1 LPNLAVL
8 ALCEPLT
15 LIKIGGFGRVMTQ
28 KHFGTDGIR
37 GRVGQ
42 NKITPEFCLRLSWA
56 IGKVFG
62 QHDGRPHII
71 IGKDTR
77 ISGYMLESVLQS
89 GFISAGADVSLLG
102 PIPTPAIAYLTRTV
116 SADVGVVISASHNP
130 FYDNGIKLFDGA
142 GNKLGDAL
150 EQQIE
155 EMIEAPMVCE
165 DSEHLGKAKRIADA
179 SGRYVEFCKNSAS
192 KGFGL
197 RGVKIVLDCAHGAT
211 YQVAPQVFAE
221 LGADVVTIAADPDG
235 FNINRNCGSTHPE
248 QLQQRVIEEAADIGI
263 AFDGDGDRLVV
274 VDAMGK
280 LLDGDHLL
288 YVITQNRLAREVMDG
303 GVVGTVMSN
312 LGLEH
317 ALKDLSVPF
326 LRAPVGDRH
335 IMEALHQRQWIL
347 GGEPSGHILTLD
359 LCSTGDAIVAGL
371 QVLLAMQDADVSLHN
386 LASQLSKAPQVLVN
400 VVMDSPAEVSCHPQ
414 MLKITAKYEQGLGD
428 RGRILVRPSGTEPL
442 LRIMVE
448 GEDESEVALIADDLA
463 AHAKGIRA
471 A

>member
-1 LPNLAVL
+1 
-8 ALCEPLT
+8 
-15 LIKIGGFGRVMTQ
+15 MTQ

-62 QHDGRPHII
+62 RQDGRPHIV

-142 GNKLGDAL
+142 GNKLDDAL
-150 EQQIE
+150 ERQIE

-165 DSEHLGKAKRIADA
+165 DSKHLGKAKRITDA
-179 SGRYVEFCKNSAS
+179 SGRYVEFCKNSAP

-371 QVLLAMQDADVSLHN
+371 QVLLAMQDADVSLHD

-414 MLKITAKYEQGLGD
+414 MLKITAKHEQGLGD

-448 GEDESEVALIADDLA
+448 GEDESEVARIADDLA

>member
-1 LPNLAVL
+1 
-8 ALCEPLT
+8 
-15 LIKIGGFGRVMTQ
+15 MTQ

-37 GRVGQ
+37 GRVGEEQ
-42 NKITPEFCLRLSWA
+42 ITPEFCLRLSWA

-62 QHDGRPHII
+62 QQDRRPHIV

-89 GFISAGADVSLLG
+89 GFVSAGADVSLLG

-155 EMIEAPMVCE
+155 AMIKAPMVCQ
-165 DSEHLGKAKRIADA
+165 DSENLGKAKRIADA
-179 SGRYVEFCKNSAS
+179 TGRYVEFCKNSVP
-192 KGFGL
+192 KGLSL
-197 RGVKIVLDCAHGAT
+197 RAMKIVLDCANGAT
-211 YQVAPQVFAE
+211 YQVAPQVFSE
-221 LGADVVTIAADPDG
+221 LGAEVVAMAADPDG
-235 FNINRNCGSTHPE
+235 FNINKNCGSTHPE

-263 AFDGDGDRLVV
+263 AFDGDGDRLVMV
-274 VDAMGK
+274 NANGE

-288 YVITQNRLAREVMDG
+288 YVIAQSRLARESMHG

-312 LGLEH
+312 LGLEQ
-317 ALKDLSVPF
+317 ALEELAVPF
-326 LRAPVGDRH
+326 LRAQVGDRH
-335 IMEALHQRQWIL
+335 IMEALHQRQWVL

-371 QVLLAMQDADVSLHN
+371 QVLLAMQEADVSLHD
-386 LASQLSKAPQVLVN
+386 LASGLIKTPQVLVN
-400 VVMDSPAEVSCHPQ
+400 VVVNSPAEISRHPD
-414 MLKITAKYEQGLGD
+414 MLKATADYEHELAD

-448 GEDESEVALIADDLA
+448 GEDESEVTRIAADLA
-463 AHAKGIRA
+463 GYAKSIEA

>member
-1 LPNLAVL
+1 
-8 ALCEPLT
+8 
-15 LIKIGGFGRVMTQ
+15 
-28 KHFGTDGIR
+28 
-37 GRVGQ
+37 
-42 NKITPEFCLRLSWA
+42 
-56 IGKVFG
+56 
-62 QHDGRPHII
+62 
-71 IGKDTR
+71 
-77 ISGYMLESVLQS
+77 MLESVLQS
-89 GFISAGADVSLLG
+89 GFVSAGADVSLLG

-155 EMIEAPMVCE
+155 AMLEAPMVCQ

-179 SGRYVEFCKNSAS
+179 SGRYVEFCKNSVP
-192 KGFGL
+192 KGFSL
-197 RGVKIVLDCAHGAT
+197 RGMKIVLDCAHGAT
-211 YQVAPQVFAE
+211 YQVAPQVFTE
-221 LGADVVTIAADPDG
+221 LGADVVAIAADPDG
-235 FNINRNCGSTHPE
+235 FNINKNCGSTHPE

-263 AFDGDGDRLVV
+263 AFDGDGDRLVM
-274 VDAMGK
+274 VDAKGE

-288 YVITQNRLAREVMDG
+288 YVITQNRLGRDVMNG

-312 LGLEH
+312 LGLEQ
-317 ALKDLSVPF
+317 ALKDLAVPF
-326 LRAPVGDRH
+326 LRAQVGDRH
-335 IMEALHQRQWIL
+335 IMEALHQRQWTL

-371 QVLLAMQDADVSLHN
+371 QVLLAMQDADVSLRD
-386 LASQLSKAPQVLVN
+386 LAAGLTKAPQVLVN
-400 VVMDSPAEVSCHPQ
+400 VVVDSPAEVSRHPQ
-414 MLKITAKYEQGLGD
+414 MLKITANYEQGLGD

-448 GEDESEVALIADDLA
+448 GEDESEVTRIADDLA
-463 AHAKGIRA
+463 AHAKSIKA

>member
-1 LPNLAVL
+1 
-8 ALCEPLT
+8 
-15 LIKIGGFGRVMTQ
+15 MTQ

-62 QHDGRPHII
+62 QRDGRPHIV

-142 GNKLGDAL
+142 GNKLDDAL
-150 EQQIE
+150 ERQIE

-165 DSEHLGKAKRIADA
+165 DSKHLGKAKRITDA
-179 SGRYVEFCKNSAS
+179 SGRYVEFCKNSAP

-317 ALKDLSVPF
+317 ALRDLSVPF
-326 LRAPVGDRH
+326 FRAPVGDRH
-335 IMEALHQRQWIL
+335 IMEALHQRRWIL

-371 QVLLAMQDADVSLHN
+371 QVLLAMQDADVSLHD

-414 MLKITAKYEQGLGD
+414 MLKITAKHEQGLGD

-448 GEDESEVALIADDLA
+448 GEDESEVARIADDLA

>member
-1 LPNLAVL
+1 
-8 ALCEPLT
+8 
-15 LIKIGGFGRVMTQ
+15 MTQ

-37 GRVGQ
+37 GRVGR

-62 QHDGRPHII
+62 QQDGRPHIV

-142 GNKLGDAL
+142 GNKLDDAL

-165 DSEHLGKAKRIADA
+165 DSKHLGKAKRITDA
-179 SGRYVEFCKNSAS
+179 SGRYVEFCKNSAP

-235 FNINRNCGSTHPE
+235 FNINRDCGSTHPE

-274 VDAMGK
+274 VDATGK

-288 YVITQNRLAREVMDG
+288 YVITQNRLAREVMNG

-326 LRAPVGDRH
+326 LRAQVGDRH

-371 QVLLAMQDADVSLHN
+371 QVLLAMA
-386 LASQLSKAPQVLVN
+386 
-400 VVMDSPAEVSCHPQ
+400 
-414 MLKITAKYEQGLGD
+414 
-428 RGRILVRPSGTEPL
+428 
-442 LRIMVE
+442 
-448 GEDESEVALIADDLA
+448 
-463 AHAKGIRA
+463 
-471 A
+471 

>member
-1 LPNLAVL
+1 
-8 ALCEPLT
+8 
-15 LIKIGGFGRVMTQ
+15 MTQ

-62 QHDGRPHII
+62 QRDGRPHIV

-142 GNKLGDAL
+142 GNKLDDAL
-150 EQQIE
+150 ERQIE

-179 SGRYVEFCKNSAS
+179 SGRYVEFCKNSAP

-371 QVLLAMQDADVSLHN
+371 QVLLAMQDAEVSLHD

-414 MLKITAKYEQGLGD
+414 MLKITAKHEQGLGD

-448 GEDESEVALIADDLA
+448 GEDESEVARIADDLA

>member
-1 LPNLAVL
+1 
-8 ALCEPLT
+8 
-15 LIKIGGFGRVMTQ
+15 MTQ

-62 QHDGRPHII
+62 RQDGRPHIV

-142 GNKLGDAL
+142 GNKLDDAL
-150 EQQIE
+150 ERQIE

-165 DSEHLGKAKRIADA
+165 DSKHLGKAKRITDA
-179 SGRYVEFCKNSAS
+179 SGRYVEFCKNSAP

-371 QVLLAMQDADVSLHN
+371 QVLLAMQDADVSLHD

-448 GEDESEVALIADDLA
+448 GEDESEVARIADDLA

>member
-1 LPNLAVL
+1 
-8 ALCEPLT
+8 
-15 LIKIGGFGRVMTQ
+15 MTQ

-37 GRVGQ
+37 GRVGEEQ
-42 NKITPEFCLRLSWA
+42 ITPEFCLRLSWA

-62 QHDGRPHII
+62 QQDRRPHIV

-89 GFISAGADVSLLG
+89 GFVSAGADVSLLG

-155 EMIEAPMVCE
+155 AMIKAPMVCQ
-165 DSEHLGKAKRIADA
+165 DSENLGKAKRIADA
-179 SGRYVEFCKNSAS
+179 TGRYVEFCKNSVP
-192 KGFGL
+192 KGLSL
-197 RGVKIVLDCAHGAT
+197 RAMKIVLDCANGAT
-211 YQVAPQVFAE
+211 YQVAPQVFSE
-221 LGADVVTIAADPDG
+221 LGAEVVAMAADPDG
-235 FNINRNCGSTHPE
+235 FNINENCGSTHPE

-263 AFDGDGDRLVV
+263 AFDGDGDRLVMV
-274 VDAMGK
+274 NANGE

-288 YVITQNRLAREVMDG
+288 YVIAQSRLARESMHG

-312 LGLEH
+312 LGLEQ
-317 ALKDLSVPF
+317 ALKELAVPF
-326 LRAPVGDRH
+326 LRAQVGDRH
-335 IMEALHQRQWIL
+335 IMEALHQRQWVL

-371 QVLLAMQDADVSLHN
+371 QVLLAMQEADVSLHD
-386 LASQLSKAPQVLVN
+386 LASGLIKTPQVLVN
-400 VVMDSPAEVSCHPQ
+400 VVVNSPAEISRHPD
-414 MLKITAKYEQGLGD
+414 MLKATADYEHELAD

-448 GEDESEVALIADDLA
+448 GEDESEVTRIAADLA
-463 AHAKGIRA
+463 GYAKSIEA

>member
-1 LPNLAVL
+1 
-8 ALCEPLT
+8 
-15 LIKIGGFGRVMTQ
+15 MTQ

-37 GRVGQ
+37 GRVGHD
-42 NKITPEFCLRLSWA
+42 KITPEFCLRLSWA

-62 QHDGRPHII
+62 QQGRRPHVV

-89 GFISAGADVSLLG
+89 GFVSAGADVSLLG
-102 PIPTPAIAYLTRTV
+102 PVPTPAIAYLTRTV

-155 EMIEAPMVCE
+155 AMLEAPMVCQ
-165 DSEHLGKAKRIADA
+165 DSEHLGKAKRISDA
-179 SGRYVEFCKNSAS
+179 SGRYVEFCKNSVP
-192 KGFGL
+192 KGFSL
-197 RGVKIVLDCAHGAT
+197 RGMKIVLDCAHGAT

-221 LGADVVTIAADPDG
+221 LGADVVVIAAEPDG
-235 FNINRNCGSTHPE
+235 FNINNNCGSTYPKL
-248 QLQQRVIEEAADIGI
+248 LQQRVIEEAADIGI
-263 AFDGDGDRLVV
+263 AFDGDGDRLVM
-274 VDAMGK
+274 VDAKGE
-280 LLDGDHLL
+280 LLDGDHML
-288 YVITQNRLAREVMDG
+288 YVITQDRLSRDVMNG

-312 LGLEH
+312 LGLEQ
-317 ALKDLSVPF
+317 ALKDLGVPF
-326 LRAPVGDRH
+326 LRAQVGDRH
-335 IMEALHQRQWIL
+335 IMEGLHQRQWTL

-371 QVLLAMQDADVSLHN
+371 QVLLAMQDADVSLRD
-386 LASQLSKAPQVLVN
+386 LAAGLTKAPQVLVN
-400 VVMDSPAEVSCHPQ
+400 VVVDSPAEVSRHPQ
-414 MLKITAKYEQGLGD
+414 LLKITANYEQGLGD

-448 GEDESEVALIADDLA
+448 GQDEGEVMRIADDLA
-463 AHAKGIRA
+463 AHAKSIRA

>member
-1 LPNLAVL
+1 
-8 ALCEPLT
+8 
-15 LIKIGGFGRVMTQ
+15 MTQ

-37 GRVGQ
+37 GRVGEEQ
-42 NKITPEFCLRLSWA
+42 ITPEFCLRLSWA

-62 QHDGRPHII
+62 QQDRRPHIV

-89 GFISAGADVSLLG
+89 GFVSAGADVSLLG

-155 EMIEAPMVCE
+155 AMIKAPMVCQ
-165 DSEHLGKAKRIADA
+165 DSENLGKAKRIADA
-179 SGRYVEFCKNSAS
+179 TGRYVEFCKNSVP
-192 KGFGL
+192 KGLSL
-197 RGVKIVLDCAHGAT
+197 RAMKIVLDCANGAT
-211 YQVAPQVFAE
+211 YQVAPQVFSE
-221 LGADVVTIAADPDG
+221 LGAEVVAMAADPDG
-235 FNINRNCGSTHPE
+235 FNINENCGSTHPE

-263 AFDGDGDRLVV
+263 AFDGDGDRLVMIN
-274 VDAMGK
+274 ANGE

-288 YVITQNRLAREVMDG
+288 YVIAQSRLARESMHG

-312 LGLEH
+312 LGLEQ
-317 ALKDLSVPF
+317 ALKELAVPF
-326 LRAPVGDRH
+326 LRAQVGDRH
-335 IMEALHQRQWIL
+335 IMEALHQRQWVL

-371 QVLLAMQDADVSLHN
+371 QVLLAMQEADVSLHD
-386 LASQLSKAPQVLVN
+386 LASGLIKTPQVLVN
-400 VVMDSPAEVSCHPQ
+400 VVVNSPAEISRHPD
-414 MLKITAKYEQGLGD
+414 MLKATADYEHELAD

-448 GEDESEVALIADDLA
+448 GEDESEVTRIAADLA
-463 AHAKGIRA
+463 GYAKSIEA

>member
-1 LPNLAVL
+1 
-8 ALCEPLT
+8 
-15 LIKIGGFGRVMTQ
+15 MTQ

-37 GRVGQ
+37 GRVGEEQ
-42 NKITPEFCLRLSWA
+42 ITPEFCLRLSWA

-62 QHDGRPHII
+62 QQDRRPHII

-89 GFISAGADVSLLG
+89 GFVSAGADVSLLG

-155 EMIEAPMVCE
+155 AMIKAPMVCQ
-165 DSEHLGKAKRIADA
+165 DSENLGKAKRIADA
-179 SGRYVEFCKNSAS
+179 TGRYVEFCKNSVP
-192 KGFGL
+192 KGLSL
-197 RGVKIVLDCAHGAT
+197 RAMKIVLDCANGAT
-211 YQVAPQVFAE
+211 YQVAPQVFSE
-221 LGADVVTIAADPDG
+221 LGAEVVAMAADPDG
-235 FNINRNCGSTHPE
+235 FNINENCGSTHPE

-263 AFDGDGDRLVV
+263 AFDGDGDRLVMV
-274 VDAMGK
+274 NANGE

-288 YVITQNRLAREVMDG
+288 YVIAQSRLARESMHG

-312 LGLEH
+312 LGLEQ
-317 ALKDLSVPF
+317 ALKELAVPF
-326 LRAPVGDRH
+326 LRAQVGDRH
-335 IMEALHQRQWIL
+335 IMEALHQRQWVL

-371 QVLLAMQDADVSLHN
+371 QVLLAMQEADVSLHD
-386 LASQLSKAPQVLVN
+386 LASGLIKTPQVLVN
-400 VVMDSPAEVSCHPQ
+400 VVVNSPAEISRHPD
-414 MLKITAKYEQGLGD
+414 MLKATADYEHELAD

-448 GEDESEVALIADDLA
+448 GEDESEVTRIAADLA
-463 AHAKGIRA
+463 GYAKSIEA

>member
-1 LPNLAVL
+1 
-8 ALCEPLT
+8 
-15 LIKIGGFGRVMTQ
+15 MTQ

-42 NKITPEFCLRLSWA
+42 DKITPEFCLRLSWA

-62 QHDGRPHII
+62 QQDRRPHIV

-89 GFISAGADVSLLG
+89 GFVSAGADVSLLG

-155 EMIEAPMVCE
+155 AMLEALMVCQ
-165 DSEHLGKAKRIADA
+165 DSEHLGKARRIADA
-179 SGRYVEFCKNSAS
+179 SGRYVEFCKNSVPKS
-192 KGFGL
+192 FSL
-197 RGVKIVLDCAHGAT
+197 RGMKIVLDCAHGAT
-211 YQVAPQVFAE
+211 YQVAPQVFTE
-221 LGADVVTIAADPDG
+221 LGADVVALAADPDG
-235 FNINRNCGSTHPE
+235 FNINKNCGSTHPE

-263 AFDGDGDRLVV
+263 AFDGDGDRLVM
-274 VDAMGK
+274 VDAKGE
-280 LLDGDHLL
+280 LLDGDQLL
-288 YVITQNRLAREVMDG
+288 YVITQNRLSRDVMNG

-312 LGLEH
+312 LGLEQ
-317 ALKDLSVPF
+317 ALKDLAVPF
-326 LRAPVGDRH
+326 LRAQVGDRH
-335 IMEALHQRQWIL
+335 IMEALHQRQWTL

-371 QVLLAMQDADVSLHN
+371 QVLLAMQDADVSLRD
-386 LASQLSKAPQVLVN
+386 LAAGLTKAPQVLVN
-400 VVMDSPAEVSCHPQ
+400 VVVDSPAEVSRHPQ
-414 MLKITAKYEQGLGD
+414 MLEITANYEQGLGD

-448 GEDESEVALIADDLA
+448 GEDESEVTRIADDLA
-463 AHAKGIRA
+463 AHAKSIKA

>member
-1 LPNLAVL
+1 
-8 ALCEPLT
+8 
-15 LIKIGGFGRVMTQ
+15 MTQ

-37 GRVGQ
+37 GRVGEEQ
-42 NKITPEFCLRLSWA
+42 ITPEFCLRLSWA

-62 QHDGRPHII
+62 QQDRRPHIV

-89 GFISAGADVSLLG
+89 GFVSAGADVSLLG

-155 EMIEAPMVCE
+155 AMIKAPMVCQ
-165 DSEHLGKAKRIADA
+165 DSENLGKAKRIADA
-179 SGRYVEFCKNSAS
+179 TGRYVEFCKNSVP
-192 KGFGL
+192 KGLSL
-197 RGVKIVLDCAHGAT
+197 RAMKIVLDCANGAT
-211 YQVAPQVFAE
+211 YQVAPQVFSE
-221 LGADVVTIAADPDG
+221 LGAEVVAMAADPDG
-235 FNINRNCGSTHPE
+235 FNINENCGSTHPE

-263 AFDGDGDRLVV
+263 AFDGDGDRLVMV
-274 VDAMGK
+274 NANGE

-288 YVITQNRLAREVMDG
+288 YVIAQSRLARESMHG

-312 LGLEH
+312 LGLEQ
-317 ALKDLSVPF
+317 ALKELAVPF
-326 LRAPVGDRH
+326 LRAQVGYRH
-335 IMEALHQRQWIL
+335 IMEALHQRQWVL

-371 QVLLAMQDADVSLHN
+371 QVLLAMQEADVSLHD
-386 LASQLSKAPQVLVN
+386 LASGLIKTPQVLVN
-400 VVMDSPAEVSCHPQ
+400 VVVNSPAEISRHPD
-414 MLKITAKYEQGLGD
+414 MLKATADYEHELAD

-448 GEDESEVALIADDLA
+448 GEDESEVTRIAADLA
-463 AHAKGIRA
+463 GYAKSIEA